1 MSKVTVNKPSDNPSE
16 HRFLPAE
23 FSWSHLEKMFRDMR
37 SHWPFHMTQPSPFK
51 LSEGGMLNPQV
62 DIKEVKDAFKISV
75 ELPGIEI
82 EDIDVEVSDSEELNG
97 KVLIISGKKESE
109 KSTQD
114 EDNYYLME
122 RNYGYFRRSFA
133 LPNSVDEDNISANF
147 KNGVLHVVM
156 PKDASS
162 KQAQKKIK
170 IDTK

>member
-1 MSKVTVNKPSDNPSE
+1 
-16 HRFLPAE
+16 
-23 FSWSHLEKMFRDMR
+23 MR
-37 SHWPFHMTQPSPFK
+37 SHWPFHMTEPSPFK

-82 EDIDVEVSDSEELNG
+82 EDIDLEVNDSEELNG

-109 KSTQD
+109 KSTQE

-156 PKDASS
+156 PKDALS